1 MTDDDDECDAA
12 GKSSRIAA
20 AKERGVAELISQSE
34 EWGESGF
41 RDGKGKGTG
50 TGKNDWDSSNSSY
63 STVMSITYLD
73 DDDDDDDDAY
83 FSSYSAEFGVVEDDG
98 NVKEEGRM
106 YKPILVIHSVWSRT
120 MVT

>member
-12 GKSSRIAA
+12 GKSSRVAA

-41 RDGKGKGTG
+41 RDGKGKGTSRGTG

-73 DDDDDDDDAY
+73 DDDDAY

-98 NVKEEGRM
+98 KVNEIPKQ
-106 YKPILVIHSVWSRT
+106 T
-120 MVT
+120 